1 MNIKLPYWITGACW
15 ILIFFLLGYNN
26 INYLAGRP
34 STYFGG
40 VEAMILVMGG
50 VGLVF
55 SGFQFKYGLL
65 GVGILMLLFSVCGA
79 IATVVTSVNL
89 EYMTLYLKG
98 LSVLALTALP
108 NFVVLF
114 DKES

>member
-1 MNIKLPYWITGACW
+1 MNIRLPYWITGIAW
-15 ILIFFLLGYNN
+15 ILIFIYLGYNN
-26 INYLAGRP
+26 INYLSGRP
-34 STYFGG
+34 NTYFGG

-55 SGFQFKYGLL
+55 SVFQFKYGLL
-65 GVGILMLLFSVCGA
+65 GVGILMLVFAVCGGL
-79 IATVVTSVNL
+79 ATIITSVNL
-89 EYMTLYLKG
+89 EYMVQYLKG
-98 LSVLALTALP
+98 LSFLAHTSLP